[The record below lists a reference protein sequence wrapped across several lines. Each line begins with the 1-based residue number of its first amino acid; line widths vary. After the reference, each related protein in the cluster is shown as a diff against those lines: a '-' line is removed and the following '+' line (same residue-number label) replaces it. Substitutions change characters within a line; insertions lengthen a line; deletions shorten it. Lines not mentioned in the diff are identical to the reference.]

1 MASLGIS
8 AMPTSSPVADYL
20 DALSRAL
27 SFDAVLARRV
37 RCEVEDHLS
46 EAAAAEAEG
55 REPSVAVQH
64 RALAKFG
71 DVRDIAQGYV
81 AASLFRQ
88 TRRHGLVA
96 LLVIAGIF
104 CIMMLRMA
112 YYGPAPLEFAED
124 VQRIRALVLPI
135 GGYAFT
141 LAVVSAVLGAVYV
154 ACRRVPARF
163 HRAYDRELRRY
174 FGLCA
179 VAVAALIASV
189 SSDAVLT
196 ATRLSATAP
205 PSALVP
211 VLSVAVEIAF
221 AGGLIVHLRRTL
233 RHMAR
238 AVTLSRS

>member
-1 MASLGIS
+1 MR
-8 AMPTSSPVADYL
+8 TSSPVADYL

-46 EAAAAEAEG
+46 EAAAAAAAG
-55 REPSVAVQH
+55 QEPSIEAQH

-71 DVRDIAQGYV
+71 DARDIAQGYL

-88 TRRHGLVA
+88 TRRNGVIA

-104 CIMMLRMA
+104 GIMELRMA
-112 YYGPAPLEFAED
+112 YYGSAPLEFADD

-135 GGYAFT
+135 GGYAFK
-141 LAVVSAVLGAVYV
+141 LALVSAVLGAVYI
-154 ACRRVPARF
+154 ACRRVPAQF

-179 VAVAALIASV
+179 VGVAALIASV
-189 SSDAVLT
+189 LSDAVLT
-196 ATRLSATAP
+196 ATRLSATVP

-211 VLSVAVEIAF
+211 VLSMAVEIAF
-221 AGGLIVHLRRTL
+221 AGGFIVHLRRTL
-233 RHMAR
+233 RHMAC
-238 AVTLSRS
+238 AATLSRI